1 VCQALIFAELD
12 IPEDACFMVHQY
24 GVAMAILSAAL
35 RMVRVDHV
43 DTQTILFKLNQT
55 IAEDYAMAATRKLE
69 DMANFAPVVDLLAA
83 IHVKAHVRLF
93 MN

>member
-1 VCQALIFAELD
+1 
-12 IPEDACFMVHQY
+12 
-24 GVAMAILSAAL
+24 
-35 RMVRVDHV
+35 
-43 DTQTILFKLNQT
+43 
-55 IAEDYAMAATRKLE
+55 MAATRKLA